1 GKMADS
7 KIYHFDEVAQHKGA
21 KDCWLII
28 SGKVKLTASHLSDL
42 LFIGK
47 SFIFSLHVT
56 IWSYINQ
63 DDHPFF
69 SPYCLLQVYDVT
81 PFMDEHPGGD
91 DVLLTA
97 SGNHNILFYCFASH
111 SLLHQKTKKNEKKGV
126 TKRIKSHGFPCC
138 KYSNKY
144 AVFAGK
150 DATNDFEDIGHSNAA
165 QEMMDKYYI
174 GKIDTSTIP
183 TKDTTVQK
191 QLVIQKPDNSQ
202 EFVIKILQF
211 LLPVIIL
218 GLAFAVRHF
227 TKVD

>member
-7 KIYHFDEVAQHKGA
+7 KIYHFDEVAKHKGA

-47 SFIFSLHVT
+47 SFIFSLREE
-56 IWSYINQ
+56 IGS
-63 DDHPFF
+63 
-69 SPYCLLQVYDVT
+69 
-81 PFMDEHPGGD
+81 
-91 DVLLTA
+91 
-97 SGNHNILFYCFASH
+97 
-111 SLLHQKTKKNEKKGV
+111 V

-144 AVFAGK
+144 PVFAGK

>member
-1 GKMADS
+1 MADS
-7 KIYHFDEVAQHKGA
+7 KIYHFDEVAKHKGA

-28 SGKVKLTASHLSDL
+28 SGK
-42 LFIGK
+42 
-47 SFIFSLHVT
+47 
-56 IWSYINQ
+56 
-63 DDHPFF
+63 
-69 SPYCLLQVYDVT
+69 VYDVT

-91 DVLLTA
+91 DVLLTV
-97 SGNHNILFYCFASH
+97 S
-111 SLLHQKTKKNEKKGV
+111 
-126 TKRIKSHGFPCC
+126 
-138 KYSNKY
+138 
-144 AVFAGK
+144 GK

>member
-7 KIYHFDEVAQHKGA
+7 KIYHFDEVAKHKGA
-21 KDCWLII
+21 RDCWLII

-91 DVLLTA
+91 DVLLTV
-97 SGNHNILFYCFASH
+97 S
-111 SLLHQKTKKNEKKGV
+111 GV

-144 AVFAGK
+144 PVFAGK